1 MQVETKNASL
11 DTLAV
16 TIQALCVSGKQM
28 TLAVFRQLP
37 EAELCLPCGGRDER
51 LSWWGLVRYKIGEA
65 GDLWVVAEKDGILC
79 RCSASNSDA
88 KSLAAGVEELAKMI
102 RTRRGLY
109 FRGRNF
115 NHIDDVVG
123 EHAVQA
129 EKLDRALFR
138 QETIDAARDLPQL
151 FIAV

>member
-1 MQVETKNASL
+1 MEIETKNASL

-37 EAELCLPCGGRDER
+37 EGDLCLPSGGRDGG
-51 LSWWGLVRYKIGEA
+51 LSWWGLVRYKIGDA

-79 RCSASNSDA
+79 RCSAANSDA
-88 KSLAAGVEELAKMI
+88 KWLAAGVDELANMI
-102 RTRRGLY
+102 RTRKSLY

-115 NHIDDVVG
+115 WHVDEVVA
-123 EHAVQA
+123 EHSAQA
-129 EKLDRALFR
+129 EKLDDALFR
-138 QETIDAARDLPQL
+138 QETIDAARELPQL